1 MAQLA
6 HFRIADVAEAMAA
19 DAYETLAK
27 DNRFYKAWPNQK
39 SFALKH
45 RAAYMKAARTSL
57 TTMLGKSYPNLS
69 KEEEEKMKE
78 EIMDVLLNDRFVPQG
93 NVNIPT
99 LAARSQLIH

>member
-1 MAQLA
+1 MGQLA
-6 HFRIADVAEAMAA
+6 HFRIADIAEAMAS

-27 DNRFYKAWPNQK
+27 DNQFYKAWPNQK

-57 TTMLGKSYPNLS
+57 AAMLGNSFPHLS

-78 EIMDVLLNDRFVPQG
+78 EIMDVLLNDRFLPQG
-93 NVNIPT
+93 NANVPT
-99 LAARSQLIH
+99 ATARPQLIH